1 MYKVFKIFE
10 IGVCEDEEITLP
22 DGRIGYVKSA
32 IKTPICQKR
41 ATSLTPTEIRKA
53 IREAEYPL
61 HKGQDVYCE
70 EIESIKKYMD
80 DDYYFEHSETV
91 EE

>member
-1 MYKVFKIFE
+1 MYKVFKIYE
-10 IGVCEDEEITLP
+10 IGICEDEEIELP
-22 DGRIGYVKSA
+22 DGRTGIVKGA
-32 IKTPICQKR
+32 IKTPICKKR

-53 IREAEYPL
+53 IREEGYPL
-61 HKGQDVYCE
+61 RKGQEVYCD

-80 DDYYFEHSETV
+80 DDYYFDHAETI